1 MAITTGTRLGPYEI
15 AAPVGAG
22 GMGEVYRAH
31 DSRLGRD
38 VAVKVL
44 PQSFA
49 QDAERMRRFEQEARA
64 VAALS
69 HPNVLA
75 VFDVGTHEGT
85 PYLVSE
91 LLEGESL
98 RERIQQGPIPQRKA
112 VEYAIQAA
120 DGLAAAHEK
129 GMVHRDLKPDNLF
142 LTSNGRIKILD
153 FGLAKFE
160 QAEAASNVTAALTAG
175 ESVRTAAGVVLGTA
189 SYMSPEQVRGLP
201 VDARSDLF
209 SLGTVIYE
217 MLTGNRAFNGQSAIE
232 TMNAILKEEPAE
244 LDAVQ
249 MKMSPGLERII
260 RHCLEKNAAD
270 RFQSARDLRFALGA
284 LSGTESATA
293 LRALP
298 RPASKPKL
306 LWMATAVAVISLAAV
321 VFLLVTRAV
330 PHAQRLDFAIP
341 LSAEASY
348 LAISPDGKMLT
359 YVSPDDASGGSMLV
373 MQPIGAG
380 SPTVLPGT
388 EGASYPF
395 WSPDDS
401 YVAFFADNKLKK
413 IAASGGA
420 AQVLATS
427 SSGRGGSWGSRGV
440 IVYAADAGGPLW
452 KVQADGSAAA
462 PLTDKTFTP
471 QEASHRWPL
480 FLPDGDHFLFWA
492 GNFNNAPDDHTSGI
506 YLSSVT
512 TGGKTLLVPAL
523 SNPGYADGFLFYL
536 ANSQTLMAI
545 PLDISRARTTG
556 EAHVI
561 GEGVGFL
568 PSTYWGSFTA
578 ANDGTL
584 VYSAAAR
591 SSFSALTWYDRT
603 GKDLGRVSDPG
614 VLANPTISPDGNR
627 VSADITDVKANNVD
641 VWIADLK
648 QGTTSRFTFDPS
660 EEVAGIWSRD
670 GSSIAFRSAASGANM
685 YVKKVQG
692 LEAPRLLFQ
701 SSQSDD
707 IIPNSWSSD
716 DQQIL
721 CTLQLASGGS
731 DLVLVPSA
739 GGKPVPL
746 LATKASE
753 TNGQV
758 SPDGRWVAYASNESG
773 DWEIYVTNFPGASG
787 KWQVSRGGGTE
798 PRWRGDGKEIFYI
811 GPHGTLTAVPVVA
824 DTTFS
829 TGAPTPLFQFHGRA
843 PVSSTDLYTYDVTK
857 DGRRFLVNRYVKP
870 EHIDPLHIV
879 LNATA
884 PSR

>member
-44 PQSFA
+44 PESFA
-49 QDAERMRRFEQEARA
+49 EDTDRMRRFEQEARA

-98 RERIQQGPIPQRKA
+98 RERIKQGPIPQRKA

-175 ESVRTAAGVVLGTA
+175 DSVRTAAGVVLGTA

-260 RHCLEKNAAD
+260 RHCLEKNPAD
-270 RFQSARDLRFALGA
+270 RFQSARDLRFALEA

-298 RPASKPKL
+298 RTTAKLPL
-306 LWMATAVAVISLAAV
+306 LWLATAVAVISLAALL
-321 VFLLVTRAV
+321 FLLATRTEPQAE
-330 PHAQRLDFAIP
+330 RMEFAIP
-341 LSAEASY
+341 LNAEASY
-348 LAISPDGKMLT
+348 PAISPDGRMLAF
-359 YVSPDDASGGSMLV
+359 VAPDEASGAPVLV
-373 MQPIGAG
+373 VKRIGTA
-380 SPTVLPGT
+380 PTTVLPGT

-395 WSPDDS
+395 WSPDDR
-401 YVAFFADNKLKK
+401 YVAFFANNKLNK
-413 IAASGGA
+413 IAASGGVT
-420 AQVLATS
+420 QVLATS
-427 SSGRGGSWGSRGV
+427 SNGRGGSWGSRGV
-440 IVYAADAGGPLW
+440 IVYAADAGGPIW
-452 KVQADGSAAA
+452 KVNADGSGAAV
-462 PLTDKTFTP
+462 LTDKLFAP
-471 QEASHRWPL
+471 GEASHRWPL
-480 FLPDGDHFLFWA
+480 FLPDGDQFLFWA
-492 GNFNNAPDDHTSGI
+492 GNFNNAPDDRTSGI
-506 YLSSVT
+506 YLSSLSK
-512 TGGKTLLVPAL
+512 GGKTLLLPVL
-523 SNPGYADGFLFYL
+523 SSAGYAKGFLYYL
-536 ANSQTLMAI
+536 TSQQTLMAM
-545 PLDISRARTTG
+545 PVDIARARTTG

-561 GEGVGFL
+561 GEGVGFQ
-568 PSTYWGSFTA
+568 PSTYSGSFSVA
-578 ANDGTL
+578 GSGTV
-584 VYSAAAR
+584 VYNAAAK
-591 SSFSALTWYDRT
+591 SALSALTWYDRS
-603 GKDLGRVSDPG
+603 GKELGRVG
-614 VLANPTISPDGNR
+614 EAGTLANPTIGPDGNR
-627 VSADITDVKANNVD
+627 VTVDITDVKANNVD

-660 EEVAGIWSRD
+660 EEVAGIWSHS
-670 GSSIAFRSAASGANM
+670 GSLVVFRSAANGANL
-685 YVKKVQG
+685 YLKKVQG
-692 LEAPRLLFQ
+692 LEAPRLLFKSLQ
-701 SSQSDD
+701 SEDM
-707 IIPNSWSSD
+707 IPNSWSLD

-721 CTLQLASGGS
+721 ATLQPSAGGS
-731 DLVLVPSA
+731 DLVLVPAA
-739 GGKPVPL
+739 GGKPVPFV
-746 LATKASE
+746 ATQASE
-753 TNGQV
+753 TNGQI
-758 SPDGRWVAYASNESG
+758 SPDGRWAAYASNESG
-773 DWEIYVTNFPGASG
+773 EWEIYVTDFPGGSG

-798 PRWRGDGKEIFYI
+798 PRWRGDTKEIFYI
-811 GPHGTLTAVPVVA
+811 GPKGTLTAVPVVA

-829 TGAPTPLFQFHGRA
+829 TGTPTPLFQFHGRA
-843 PVSSTDLYTYDVTK
+843 PISSTDLYTYDVAK
-857 DGRRFLVNRYVKP
+857 DGNRFLVNRYVKP
-870 EHIDPLHIV
+870 DSIAPLTIV
-879 LNATA
+879 LNSTVQ
-884 PSR
+884 